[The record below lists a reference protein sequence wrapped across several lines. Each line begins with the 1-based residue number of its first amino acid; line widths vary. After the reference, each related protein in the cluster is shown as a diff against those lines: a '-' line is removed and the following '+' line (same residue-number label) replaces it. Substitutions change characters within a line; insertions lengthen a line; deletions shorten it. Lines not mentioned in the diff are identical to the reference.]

1 MFRYL
6 IGISILT
13 LGIIVIRAL
22 SDGKIL
28 HKHQYAFWIVIPL
41 YMILV
46 PFIKIDVPIEA
57 IWNSLFIAKTDSVV
71 YEASESESPK
81 VITEDL
87 QTEYEV
93 HENKYAVN
101 YEQQEIPEAIYKT
114 GQISG
119 NQPVVSN
126 VKTIGSKDIE
136 TKLFIVSSFVSAI
149 LIVALITYNAS
160 FILSCMKVCRKRFFQ
175 RS

>member
-1 MFRYL
+1 
-6 IGISILT
+6 
-13 LGIIVIRAL
+13 
-22 SDGKIL
+22 
-28 HKHQYAFWIVIPL
+28 
-41 YMILV
+41 MILV

-71 YEASESESPK
+71 YEASESESPN

-93 HENKYAVN
+93 PENKYAVN
-101 YEQQEIPEAIYKT
+101 YEQQDIPEAIYKT

-126 VKTIGSKDIE
+126 VKTRGSKDIE
-136 TKLFIVSSFVSAI
+136 TKIFIGSSCISAI
-149 LIVALITYNAS
+149 LTVALIAYNAG
-160 FILSCMKVCRKRFFQ
+160 FILCCIHNRKYIGKDLSSGLKIYSIRHK
-175 RS
+175 